1 MNCSDDLCVQQNNI
15 LLKHMSFMVPRPRQ
29 DRAWSGPSMPRLSPN
44 AAVQALLD
52 VGILKKPN
60 LCPKCNQGT
69 LQGPWP
75 RHDAKE
81 SEKIL
86 GLRFLIILHQRF
98 VRIRWLCSTF
108 SYSVPTLSP
117 PKFYQ
122 LLLVY
127 FTPGVVRLQQCVR
140 VQVLTEI

>member
-81 SEKIL
+81 SEQRYWVCDFSSSYTSVL
-86 GLRFLIILHQRF
+86 SGSGGFAQRF
-98 VRIRWLCSTF
+98 R
-108 SYSVPTLSP
+108 TLSP
-117 PKFYQ
+117 LCPHPSSTSFY
-122 LLLVY
+122 LCTSHLAWSDCNNVSE
-127 FTPGVVRLQQCVR
+127 FRS
-140 VQVLTEI
+140 